1 MLQVGKVNHL
11 SVLARQLTGL
21 TLGSDDSATV
31 FLPERDVPQGINLG
45 DELDVFVY
53 LASDRQLVATT
64 QKPVAQ
70 VDDIAWLRVS
80 AVNDVGAFLDWGL
93 PKELLVPFN
102 EQRHKL
108 QLGRNYLVKIL
119 YDEQYGIFATPNIDP
134 YVYHEAF
141 YLSDGQAV
149 QLLIADRTDV
159 GFKAIVNNTHWG
171 LLYHNEIFQVLHK
184 GLKISGFIKRIRED
198 DRRIDLSLYPP
209 GYAKVGSI
217 TDNILQALRQNHGYL
232 PLGDKSS
239 PELIYAQFGV
249 SKKVFKQAI
258 GSLYKQRLLV
268 IEDEGIRLL

>member
-31 FLPERDVPQGINLG
+31 FLPERDVHQGINLG

-119 YDEQYGIFATPNIDP
+119 YDEHYGIFATPNIDP

-171 LLYHNEIFQVLHK
+171 LLYHNEIFQALHK
-184 GLKISGFIKRIRED
+184 GQKIGGFIKRIRED

-258 GSLYKQRLLV
+258 GALYKQRLLV